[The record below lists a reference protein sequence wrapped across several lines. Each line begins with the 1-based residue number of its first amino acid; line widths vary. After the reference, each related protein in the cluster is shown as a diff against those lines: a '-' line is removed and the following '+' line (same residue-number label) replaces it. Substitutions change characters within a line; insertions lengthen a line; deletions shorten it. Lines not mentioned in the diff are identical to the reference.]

1 MVTFEKWLED
11 QLKTS
16 FNPLADIIIDKEH
29 IVKNRYRIAKLT
41 NRQSLH
47 SLETDININNV
58 NYTNHGSKEE
68 EIPKESKID
77 NMRTLS
83 CWVCTNNHR
92 LMNCKDFLAKT
103 SAERNNFVSDNKLC
117 FNCLSKGH
125 QLNDC
130 KSDFRCC
137 KDKCNRK
144 HHMLLHQELKAGDLT
159 INNCNIGR
167 DIDNTTYLQIIPV
180 TIHNNTNSVKTW
192 ALLDIGS
199 DATLISEEIADELKL
214 KGKMRYISVSN
225 VMSMENKLPSKLVN
239 FSVSSNSHPERVN
252 ISNAWVVKNLT
263 IQTRRMDT
271 KNIAAKY
278 PYLADIAIDTQM
290 PSQISI
296 LIGADQPYLH
306 LYRDV

>member
-1 MVTFEKWLED
+1 
-11 QLKTS
+11 
-16 FNPLADIIIDKEH
+16 
-29 IVKNRYRIAKLT
+29 
-41 NRQSLH
+41 
-47 SLETDININNV
+47 
-58 NYTNHGSKEE
+58 
-68 EIPKESKID
+68 
-77 NMRTLS
+77 
-83 CWVCTNNHR
+83 
-92 LMNCKDFLAKT
+92 MNCKDFLAKT
-103 SAERNNFVSDNKLC
+103 PAERNNFVSDNKLC

-130 KSDFRCC
+130 KSDFRCRE
-137 KDKCNRK
+137 DNCNRK
-144 HHMLLHQELKAGDLT
+144 HHTLLHQELKAGDLT
-159 INNCNIGR
+159 INNCNKDR

-239 FSVSSNSHPERVN
+239 FSVSSNSHPEKDN

-263 IQTRRMDT
+263 VQTRRMDS
-271 KNIAAKY
+271 KNIAANY
-278 PYLADIAIDTQM
+278 PYLANIAIDTQT

-296 LIGADQPYLH
+296 LIGTDQPHLH
-306 LYRDV
+306 LYTNVQKKNPNEPVGLQTTLGWVIIGGNNGSSNQFSANKMSINPDMNNIVKRFWDLESYGTTEIEPKSIMTEEEHKAVKWLRTTTYVSNNHYTIGL